1 MPTFGS
7 SVEKEFKTVR
17 NSFFLPPKSFSLEIR
32 LPGKDSK
39 KFFPTE
45 YVTSIKSHR
54 SISAGKGGIYLT
66 IPYQEN
72 YFVQTSGESSLP
84 LSEIEEGEQIPF
96 REVFPIRSIVYL
108 YIDVG
113 ETKEKNPVFRKLN
126 VGKVKNATREYSAD
140 GKSFVNV
147 TITPIETLLTETE
160 FFIEYQRQEG
170 EPASRSEDS
179 YAGVITKAA
188 KVFLQGQLSDLI
200 RNFWDEFF
208 CKLMNVSRYADK
220 NILAPTTSPDPD
232 AILSILLPKKAY
244 TEFFAYESQ
253 VLSSFSIGSY
263 INFWEILR
271 SYVSE
276 PLYELFVDP
285 LETFD
290 LDGVYGKGVAFGE
303 VGSSSVEEYEV
314 RNSEAK
320 VVFRPTPFYMFGD
333 DGKFRDLE
341 NFGIDAYYKFV
352 LDDLKNY
359 RIEDSEESV
368 IVGVHVIQNTFQ
380 SFGTILSE
388 PKYDD
393 KLRAIYGPKLLHV
406 KVAGLVFKEESPTTS
421 KKENYKGEL
430 SKIRDLLFKIFC
442 NREELKVSSGSFETG
457 FVPLRPGMPFQILN
471 DPYKSYPIPIE
482 DVSEF
487 GYITDVIDDF
497 IPGQAKA
504 STTLNFKWSPSK
516 SVYQETA

>member
-1 MPTFGS
+1 MPSAGDTKQ
-7 SVEKEFKTVR
+7 KEFKSVR
-17 NSFFLPPKSFSLEIR
+17 NSFFLPPKGFALEIR

-39 KFFPTE
+39 HFFPVE

-54 SISAGKGGIYLT
+54 SISAGKGGIFLT
-66 IPYQEN
+66 IPYQEK
-72 YFVQTSGESSLP
+72 YFVQTSGDTALP
-84 LSEIEEGEQIPF
+84 LDQIEEGEEIPF
-96 REVFPIRSIVYL
+96 REVFSIRSIVFL

-113 ETKEKNPVFRKLN
+113 EGKEKNPVFRKLN
-126 VGKVKNATREYSAD
+126 VGKVKNAAREYSAD

-147 TITPIETLLTETE
+147 TISPIETILSDTD
-160 FFIEYQRQEG
+160 FFIDYQKQDG
-170 EPASRSEDS
+170 EPAARSEDS

-188 KVFLQGQLSDLI
+188 QVFLQGQLSDLI

-220 NILAPTTSPDPD
+220 NVLSPTTSQNTD

-253 VLSSFSIGSY
+253 VLSSFTIGSY
-263 INFWEILR
+263 VNFWEILR

-290 LDGVYGKGVAFGE
+290 LDGVYGKGVSFGE
-303 VGSSSVEEYEV
+303 VGSSVVEEYEV
-314 RNSEAK
+314 GNTEAK
-320 VVFRPTPFYMFGD
+320 VIFRPTPFYMFGP
-333 DGKFRDLE
+333 DGRFRDLE
-341 NFGIDAYYKFV
+341 SFGIDAYYLFD

-368 IVGVHVIQNTFQ
+368 VVGVHVIQNTFQ

-393 KLRAIYGPKLLHV
+393 KLRAVFGPKLLHV
-406 KVAGLVFKEESPTTS
+406 KVAGLVFKEENLTAS

-430 SKIRDLLFKIFC
+430 SRIRDTLFQIFC
-442 NREELKVSSGSFETG
+442 NRDELKVSSGTFETG
-457 FVPLRPGMPFQILN
+457 FVPLRPGMPFKIFI
-471 DPYKSYPIPIE
+471 DPSKTYPIPIE

-504 STTLNFKWSPSK
+504 STNLNFKWSPSK
-516 SVYQETA
+516 SVHREKS